1 METPVVAKKPRTR
14 KEHVVLLSCKDA
26 ENEFEIGIDE
36 AGRGPLFGRVYVA
49 AVVLPKAPVVLPK
62 ADVIL
67 PKAPVVLPKADVILP
82 KAPVV
87 LPKAPVVLPKAAPQ
101 FHYEWMRDSKQIKSR
116 KKIGELASYIKSNA
130 LAWHIHYMDAA
141 EIDSQGILNCV
152 IRAMHICVDHISTI
166 LLQKYGFA
174 LNRGLLLVD
183 GNYFRPYTH
192 FNNDTDTL
200 DTINHETVE
209 KGDGTYASIAA
220 ASILAKNERDTYIE
234 HLCEC
239 YPDLE
244 TRYGLNTNMG
254 YGTKANLNGIAEH
267 GITQWHRQTFRGA
280 AGEPLNEIKLAK

>member
-1 METPVVAKKPRTR
+1 MDNPVVAKKPRTR
-14 KEHVVLLSCKDA
+14 KEHVALLSCKDV

-49 AVVLPKAPVVLPK
+49 GVVLPKASMMPDPK
-62 ADVIL
+62 ALPMSD
-67 PKAPVVLPKADVILP
+67 PKATMMPLEP
-82 KAPVV
+82 
-87 LPKAPVVLPKAAPQ
+87 

-152 IRAMHICVDHISTI
+152 IRAMHICVDHISAT
-166 LLQKYGFA
+166 LHQKYGFT

-183 GNYFRPYTH
+183 GNYFRPYTR
-192 FNNDTDTL
+192 FNNDTNTL
-200 DTINHETVE
+200 DTINYETVE

-220 ASILAKNERDTYIE
+220 ASILAKNERDTYVE
-234 HLCEC
+234 YLCEC
-239 YPDLE
+239 YPDLS

-254 YGTKANLNGIAEH
+254 YGTKAHLNGILEH

-280 AGEPLNEIKLAK
+280 AGEPLNEIKPAK

>member
-1 METPVVAKKPRTR
+1 MDNPVVAKKPRTR
-14 KEHVVLLSCKDA
+14 KEHVALLSCKDV

-49 AVVLPKAPVVLPK
+49 GVVLPKASMVPLEP
-62 ADVIL
+62 
-67 PKAPVVLPKADVILP
+67 
-82 KAPVV
+82 
-87 LPKAPVVLPKAAPQ
+87 

-152 IRAMHICVDHISTI
+152 IRAMHICVDHISAT
-166 LLQKYGFA
+166 LHQKYGFT

-183 GNYFRPYTH
+183 GNYFRPYTR
-192 FNNDTDTL
+192 FNNDTNTL
-200 DTINHETVE
+200 DTINYETVE

-220 ASILAKNERDTYIE
+220 ASILAKNERDTYVE

-239 YPDLE
+239 YPELT

-254 YGTKANLNGIAEH
+254 YGTKAHLNGIAEH

-280 AGEPLNEIKLAK
+280 AGEPLNEIKPAK

>member
-1 METPVVAKKPRTR
+1 MCARAKEMYMRNPNKGLARILNSMETQVVAKKPRTR

-49 AVVLPKAPVVLPK
+49 AVVLPKACQ
-62 ADVIL
+62 I
-67 PKAPVVLPKADVILP
+67 
-82 KAPVV
+82 
-87 LPKAPVVLPKAAPQ
+87 PQ

-116 KKIGELASYIKSNA
+116 KKIGELAYYIKSNA

-152 IRAMHICVDHISTI
+152 IRAMHICVDHISATLI
-166 LLQKYGFA
+166 QKYGFT

-183 GNYFRPYTH
+183 GNYFRPYTC
-192 FNNDTDTL
+192 FNNDTETL

-220 ASILAKNERDTYIE
+220 ASILAKNERDSYIE

-239 YPDLE
+239 YPDLA

-254 YGTKANLNGIAEH
+254 YGTKAHLCGIAEH

-280 AGEPLNEIKLAK
+280 AGEPLNEIKPAK